1 MTVCR
6 VPYAL
11 ININGNVP
19 EWRRCFGP
27 PGEIPRLPLP
37 FAFGAALAAQGFSL
51 VAYDTSEKP
60 PPSDIAPFACY
71 YSANAFRD
79 ARDAAHLVV
88 LSGTRGVRSCI
99 AEVNLPRTRR
109 KMVLFSYVWRPV
121 APVSVARRAML
132 SLTRQAARLARGVIL
147 MTEQQVASAKADL
160 GHKVPIVRLRVGVDT
175 QFYGR
180 QSTDTDVPDEHRKIV
195 ESLVRTKY
203 LILPGD
209 ELRLND
215 DALDVV
221 EMTGIRLV
229 RISQYRYKSGTN
241 RLQQEIERR
250 GLRDRLVLFER
261 ISYSFLRFLLQH
273 ATAYAGFVDAS
284 WQPAGWTVACESLA
298 SGLPL
303 VMYDG
308 LTARELIDLGI
319 PRNLLQV
326 IEPGDRTTFA
336 EQLDKTMRH
345 SGTQKIK
352 LARAFADETLN
363 LEQTGPEFAHDF
375 MVNFGRVV

>member
-1 MTVCR
+1 
-6 VPYAL
+6 
-11 ININGNVP
+11 
-19 EWRRCFGP
+19 
-27 PGEIPRLPLP
+27 
-37 FAFGAALAAQGFSL
+37 
-51 VAYDTSEKP
+51 
-60 PPSDIAPFACY
+60 
-71 YSANAFRD
+71 
-79 ARDAAHLVV
+79 
-88 LSGTRGVRSCI
+88 
-99 AEVNLPRTRR
+99 
-109 KMVLFSYVWRPV
+109 
-121 APVSVARRAML
+121 ML
-132 SLTRQAARLARGVIL
+132 SLTRQAASLARGVIL

-352 LARAFADETLN
+352 LARAFAEETLN